1 MSQVF
6 SAHPTTP
13 VFSHKGHDTVA
24 WRSDG
29 DLLEQLIL
37 THDGDVH
44 DDAESV
50 GDVDD
55 DAPDYDSDLAL
66 PLPVL
71 PHASHLAAL
80 GQPEQT
86 LPMPPAVAK

>member
-13 VFSHKGHDTVA
+13 VFSHKRHDALA

-29 DLLEQLIL
+29 HLLEQRIL
-37 THDGDVH
+37 LRD
-44 DDAESV
+44 

-55 DAPDYDSDLAL
+55 DAKSVDDDALDDDGDLAL

-71 PHASHLAAL
+71 PHSGHLATL

-86 LPMPPAVAK
+86 LPMPPSVAK

>member
-29 DLLEQLIL
+29 NLLEQRIL
-37 THDGDVH
+37 LRGGD
-44 DDAESV
+44 DTESV

-55 DAPDYDSDLAL
+55 DAPDNDGDLAL

-71 PHASHLAAL
+71 PHAGHLAAL

>member
-13 VFSHKGHDTVA
+13 VFSHKGHDAVA
-24 WRSDG
+24 RRSDG
-29 DLLEQLIL
+29 DLLEQRIL
-37 THDGDVH
+37 LRGGD
-44 DDAESV
+44 DTESV

-55 DAPDYDSDLAL
+55 DAPDDDGDLAL

-71 PHASHLAAL
+71 PHAGHLAAL
-80 GQPEQT
+80 RQPEQT
-86 LPMPPAVAK
+86 LPMPPAGAK

>member
-29 DLLEQLIL
+29 DLLEQRIL
-37 THDGDVH
+37 LSGG

-55 DAPDYDSDLAL
+55 DAPDNDGDLAL

-71 PHASHLAAL
+71 PHASYLAAL

-86 LPMPPAVAK
+86 LAMPPALAK